1 MSEDDLLDFYQLP
14 QIKTSWL
21 QLLSLQFGLELIIC
35 QSLLSYKKKIVM
47 SGKALFLS
55 RGVPALKASW
65 TGLAGA
71 LCDAQKCAAVL
82 PG

>member
-1 MSEDDLLDFYQLP
+1 MVAVAVFA
-14 QIKTSWL
+14 IWFGINH
-21 QLLSLQFGLELIIC
+21 LSVFALI
-35 QSLLSYKKKIVM
+35 QKKKIVM